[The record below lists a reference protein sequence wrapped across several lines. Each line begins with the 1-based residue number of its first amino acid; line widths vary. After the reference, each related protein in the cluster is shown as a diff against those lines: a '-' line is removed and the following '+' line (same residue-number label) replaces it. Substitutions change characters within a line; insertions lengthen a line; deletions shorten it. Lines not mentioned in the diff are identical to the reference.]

1 MANTGY
7 KNWLTLKKYINGVP
21 TDETK
26 ANDVS
31 DPDYIAPV
39 LDLNSC
45 PTPSNT
51 CPQIDSAISDISVL
65 VGASS
70 TTIDLTTVFSD
81 ADGDT
86 LSFSATSSNSAG
98 VSATISGTN
107 LIISYLSAT
116 SASSNISVTASDG
129 TCSAVDSFTVTIS
142 ATTTTTTTT
151 TTAAPT
157 YQAVTLYIGADSTS
171 ACAQSDSNTYY
182 VDDTNLVDTTI
193 IFNDSEG
200 LNTTAS
206 QWFSDGTIAIQWN
219 KTGTQTGE
227 VIDTVSC

>member
-7 KNWLTLKKYINGVP
+7 KNWLTLKKYINGVA
-21 TDETK
+21 TEETK
-26 ANDVS
+26 TNSIS

-39 LDLNSC
+39 LDLTTC
-45 PTPSNT
+45 PTASNT
-51 CPQIDSAISDISVL
+51 CPQIDSAISDINVI
-65 VGASS
+65 VGASN

-86 LSFSATSSNSAG
+86 LSYIATSSNSAG

-142 ATTTTTTTT
+142 STTSTTTT

-157 YQAVTLYIGADSTS
+157 FYGPFYFGRTTSGEGACILYPDITAYWIDDPDFGNATELYLNSS
-171 ACAQSDSNTYY
+171 GSVLAGSDWY
-182 VDDTNLVDTTI
+182 
-193 IFNDSEG
+193 
-200 LNTTAS
+200 
-206 QWFSDGTIAIQWN
+206 SDGTIAQQWN
-219 KTGTQTGE
+219 GTE
-227 VIDTVSC
+227 FVDAVAC

>member
-45 PTPSNT
+45 PVASNT
-51 CPQIDSAISDISVL
+51 CPQVASAISDISVSA
-65 VGASS
+65 GASS

-98 VSATISGTN
+98 VGVAINGNN
-107 LIISYLSAT
+107 LVISYISAIST
-116 SASSNISVTASDG
+116 ASNISVTASDG
-129 TCSAVDSFTVTIS
+129 SYSAVDAFTVTV
-142 ATTTTTTTT
+142 TEVTTTTTTT

>member
-7 KNWLTLKKYINGVP
+7 KNWLTLKKYINGVA

-39 LDLNSC
+39 LDLTTC
-45 PTPSNT
+45 PTIYNT
-51 CPQIDSAISDISVL
+51 CPQIDSAISDINAT
-65 VGASS
+65 VGASN

-81 ADGDT
+81 SDGDT
-86 LSFSATSSNSAG
+86 LSYIATSSNSAG

-116 SASSNISVTASDG
+116 ATSSNISVTASDG

-142 ATTTTTTTT
+142 AVATTTTTTTS
-151 TTAAPT
+151 APT
-157 YQAVTLYIGADSTS
+157 IYGPFYFGRTTSGEGACLLYPDITA
-171 ACAQSDSNTYY
+171 YWI
-182 VDDTNLVDTTI
+182 DDPDFENATELYLN
-193 IFNDSEG
+193 SEG
-200 LNTTAS
+200 SVLTGS
-206 QWFSDGTIAIQWN
+206 DWYSDGTIAQQWD
-219 KTGTQTGE
+219 GSAF
-227 VIDTVSC
+227 VDAVAC

>member
-7 KNWLTLKKYINGVP
+7 KNWLTLKKYINGVA
-21 TDETK
+21 TEETK

-39 LDLNSC
+39 LDLTAC

-51 CPQIDSAISDISVL
+51 CPQIDSAISDINVI
-65 VGASS
+65 VGASD

-81 ADGDT
+81 SDGDT
-86 LSFSATSSNSAG
+86 LSYIATSSNSAG

-142 ATTTTTTTT
+142 ATTSTTTT

-157 YQAVTLYIGADSTS
+157 FYGPFYFGRTTS
-171 ACAQSDSNTYY
+171 AVGACTYY
-182 VDDTNLVDTTI
+182 PDITAYWIDDPDFENANELY
-193 IFNDSEG
+193 
-200 LNTTAS
+200 LNSSGSVLAGS
-206 QWFSDGTIAIQWN
+206 DWYSDGTIAQQWD
-219 KTGTQTGE
+219 GTAF
-227 VIDTVSC
+227 VDAAAC

>member
-7 KNWLTLKKYINGVP
+7 KNWLTLKKYINGVA

-26 ANDVS
+26 ANSVS

-45 PTPSNT
+45 PVASNT
-51 CPQIDSAISDISVL
+51 CPQVASAISDISVS

-98 VSATISGTN
+98 VDVAINGNN
-107 LIISYLSAT
+107 LVISYISAIST
-116 SASSNISVTASDG
+116 ASNISVTASDSS
-129 TCSAVDSFTVTIS
+129 CSAVDAFTVTVTEVTTTS
-142 ATTTTTTTT
+142 TTTTTTQSVTNWRMSLCST
-151 TTAAPT
+151 GDPSNQVLQDTGSLLDVGIVVKVNNICYTILQEANPGVSPT
-157 YQAVTLYIGADSTS
+157 QFSYTEFGDCAECLAD
-171 ACAQSDSNTYY
+171 
-182 VDDTNLVDTTI
+182 
-193 IFNDSEG
+193 
-200 LNTTAS
+200 
-206 QWFSDGTIAIQWN
+206 
-219 KTGTQTGE
+219 
-227 VIDTVSC
+227 

>member
-7 KNWLTLKKYINGVP
+7 KNWLTLKKYINGVA
-21 TDETK
+21 TEETK
-26 ANDVS
+26 ANSVS

-39 LDLNSC
+39 LDLTTC
-45 PTPSNT
+45 PTASNT
-51 CPQIDSAISDISVL
+51 CPQIDSAISDINVI
-65 VGASS
+65 VGASD

-81 ADGDT
+81 SDGDT
-86 LSFSATSSNSAG
+86 LSYIATSSNSAG

-151 TTAAPT
+151 TAAPT
-157 YQAVTLYIGADSTS
+157 FYGPFYFGRTTSGEGACILYPDIDAYWIDDPDFENATELYLNSSGSVLAG
-171 ACAQSDSNTYY
+171 SDWY
-182 VDDTNLVDTTI
+182 
-193 IFNDSEG
+193 
-200 LNTTAS
+200 
-206 QWFSDGTIAIQWN
+206 SDGTIAQQWD
-219 KTGTQTGE
+219 GSAF
-227 VIDTVSC
+227 VDAVAC

>member
-7 KNWLTLKKYINGVP
+7 KNWLTLKKYINGVA
-21 TDETK
+21 TEETK

-39 LDLNSC
+39 LDLTAC
-45 PTPSNT
+45 PTLSNT
-51 CPQIDSAISDISVL
+51 CPQIDSAISDINVI
-65 VGASS
+65 VGAGN
-70 TTIDLTTVFSD
+70 TTIDLTAVFSD
-81 ADGDT
+81 SDGDT
-86 LSFSATSSNSAG
+86 LSYIATSSNSAG

-151 TTAAPT
+151 TAAPT
-157 YQAVTLYIGADSTS
+157 FYGPFYFGRTTS
-171 ACAQSDSNTYY
+171 AVGACILYPDITPYWIDDPDFENASNLYLNSTGTAVAGSDWY
-182 VDDTNLVDTTI
+182 
-193 IFNDSEG
+193 
-200 LNTTAS
+200 
-206 QWFSDGTIAIQWN
+206 SDGTIAQEWN
-219 KTGTQTGE
+219 GSE
-227 VIDTVSC
+227 FIDGAAC